1 MSRRAS
7 GIHWPAVLTGIRV
20 VLVVPVVI
28 FTLKQTEAS
37 SWIAW
42 LAFGAAAITDGLD
55 GYVARRLQ
63 MVSAMGQL
71 WDPLADKVLVTASMV
86 ALVVVERFPAWAAA
100 TIVAREVA
108 VAALRWVASR
118 RGNSF
123 PPSLA
128 GKAKTGAQLFAVLFF
143 IIPAGGALDW
153 IEDVFLW
160 AAVVLTVGSG
170 ADYFRRAPQLLRGA
184 T

>member
-1 MSRRAS
+1 MSRRTTR
-7 GIHWPAVLTGIRV
+7 IHWPAVLTGIRV
-20 VLVVPVVI
+20 VLVIPVVV
-28 FTLKQTEAS
+28 FTLKQTDAS

-42 LAFGAAAITDGLD
+42 LAFGAAALTDGLD
-55 GYVARRLQ
+55 GYVARRMQL
-63 MVSAMGQL
+63 VSEVGQL

-86 ALVVVERFPAWAAA
+86 ALVVVGEFPAWAAA

-108 VAALRWVASR
+108 VAALRWAASR

-128 GKAKTGAQLFAVLFF
+128 GKVKTGAQLFAVLFF
-143 IIPAGGALDW
+143 ILPVGGAMDW

-160 AAVVLTVGSG
+160 VAVVLTVGSG
-170 ADYFRRAPQLLRGA
+170 ADYLRRAPRLLRGA
-184 T
+184 